1 VSDGLMLRTELVGAD
16 VEPVPPPTVAG
27 RRRRRRAGTG
37 SLVAGLAVVGV
48 IALCGVFAGLVG
60 RVDPLEQDLAIRLQ
74 GPSWD
79 HWFGTDELGRDVWSR
94 CIHAIRIDL
103 LLGALGALFPA
114 LLGTVIGATAG
125 YAGRWVDASLMRLAD
140 IVQAFPFHIF
150 LIAIVFALG
159 AGPRPFVIAIT
170 VLGWVPYARL
180 VRAEV
185 LRAREADYV
194 TALRLAGLGHTR
206 ILGRHVLPN
215 VLPQSALYF
224 ASDVTVVLLTLAS
237 VSFFGLGVQP
247 PNPEWG
253 QMIAT
258 GAKYLQNEWWLAVFP
273 GVMIVITGIGLLMI
287 SDGLHDRREDS

>member
-1 VSDGLMLRTELVGAD
+1 MSGEVKVRSGATERDLTPD
-16 VEPVPPPTVAG
+16 PPAASSV
-27 RRRRRRAGTG
+27 RRRRRYGTG
-37 SLVAGLAVVGV
+37 SLIAGAVIVAGM
-48 IALCGVFAGLVG
+48 ALCGVLAGWVG
-60 RVDPLEQDLAIRLQ
+60 GVDPLEQNLTNRLQ

-79 HWFGTDELGRDVWSR
+79 HWFGTDELGRDVWTR

-103 LLGALGALFPA
+103 VLGLLGALLPA
-114 LLGTVIGATAG
+114 LLGTTVGATAG
-125 YAGRWVDASLMRLAD
+125 YVGGWTDATLMRLAD
-140 IVQAFPFHIF
+140 TVQAFPFHIF

-194 TALRLAGLGHTR
+194 TALRLAGINRAR
-206 ILGRHVLPN
+206 ILGRHILPN
-215 VLPQSALYF
+215 VLPQSVLYF
-224 ASDVTVVLLTLAS
+224 AGDVTVVLLTLAS

-247 PNPEWG
+247 PSPEWG

-258 GAKYLQNEWWLAVFP
+258 GAKYLQHEWWLAVFP
-273 GVMIVITGIGLLMI
+273 GLMIVVAGIGLLLI